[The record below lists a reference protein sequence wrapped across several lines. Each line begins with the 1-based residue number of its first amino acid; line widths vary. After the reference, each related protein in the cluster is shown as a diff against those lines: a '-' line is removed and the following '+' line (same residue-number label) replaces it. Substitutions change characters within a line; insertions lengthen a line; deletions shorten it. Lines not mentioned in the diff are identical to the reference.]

1 MKIPSLAEAPSAW
14 TSMDKKAPQNEREL
28 YIVVQQ
34 AEEGESVR
42 NAAYWEQDAN
52 GTWGWNKAGIT
63 HWMKW
68 PDMPKKGA

>member
-1 MKIPSLAEAPSAW
+1 MKIPSVAEAPSAW
-14 TSMDKKAPQNEREL
+14 NEAAKKSPQDAREL

-34 AEEGESVR
+34 NEDGSSVR

-52 GTWGWNKAGIT
+52 GLWGWNKPSVT

-68 PDMPKKGA
+68 PEMPKKA